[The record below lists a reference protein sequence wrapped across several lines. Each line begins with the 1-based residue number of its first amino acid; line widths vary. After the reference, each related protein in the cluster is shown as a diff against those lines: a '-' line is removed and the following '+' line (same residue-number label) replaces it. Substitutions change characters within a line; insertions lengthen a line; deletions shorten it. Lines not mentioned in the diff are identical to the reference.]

1 MENPQVHDEVLEIA
15 VRLIQHLDKI
25 DSIELK
31 AKNKKP
37 SALVFLPGIH
47 EIETMHDRLSRFC
60 QDE

>member
-25 DSIELK
+25 DSIESK

-47 EIETMHDRLSRFC
+47 EIETMHDRLSRLC